1 VGALSAQ
8 EIHTV
13 ILFNDYDEI
22 SAIVV
27 MMICTAIDEVRD
39 AVHST
44 GVLESEFKE
53 WRSTPRNS

>member
-1 VGALSAQ
+1 MGALSTQ
-8 EIHTV
+8 KIHTA
-13 ILFNDYDEI
+13 ISFNDYDEI

-27 MMICTAIDEVRD
+27 MMILTVIDEVRD

-44 GVLESEFKE
+44 GVQDYWFKE